1 MPIRDDLP
9 EGVAVCE
16 CCGELYT
23 DELTLSEM
31 CEICDFYEYED
42 IYDFNDRQ
50 QQPLMECP
58 RKSVGASIPP
68 K

>member
-1 MPIRDDLP
+1 MPVRDDLP

-42 IYDFNDRQ
+42 IDDFNDRQ
-50 QQPLMECP
+50 DGW
-58 RKSVGASIPP
+58 RKPHGNQA
-68 K
+68 

>member
-1 MPIRDDLP
+1 MPVRDDLP

-42 IYDFNDRQ
+42 DTPTN
-50 QQPLMECP
+50 LMGQS
-58 RKSVGASIPP
+58 RSVGGTFTP